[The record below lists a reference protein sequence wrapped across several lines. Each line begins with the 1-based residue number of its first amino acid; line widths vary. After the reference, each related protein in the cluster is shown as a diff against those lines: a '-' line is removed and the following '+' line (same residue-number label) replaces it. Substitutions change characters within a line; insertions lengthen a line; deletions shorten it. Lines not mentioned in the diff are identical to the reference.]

1 MKSFGAACLS
11 SFFICCVGVTQ
22 FLTALATDGRRPSL
36 LPQRLP
42 PLEKKTAPEKLS
54 TGEPNFA
61 PVVSYN
67 SGDQFGYWVAAAD
80 VDGDGNPDLF
90 VVNQC
95 VSGTSCEANGSIGVL
110 LGQGDGTFRS
120 AVTYGSGGHT
130 AMTVAA
136 ADVNGDGK
144 PDLLVANQCGSND
157 VNCLSGTQGNIGVLI
172 NNGDGTFQT
181 AITYGSG
188 GYDASFVSAADAN
201 GD

>member
-22 FLTALATDGRRPSL
+22 FSTALATDGRRPSL
-36 LPQRLP
+36 LHQRLP

-95 VSGTSCEANGSIGVL
+95 VRDRKSTRLNSSHI
-110 LGQGDGTFRS
+110 
-120 AVTYGSGGHT
+120 
-130 AMTVAA
+130 
-136 ADVNGDGK
+136 
-144 PDLLVANQCGSND
+144 P
-157 VNCLSGTQGNIGVLI
+157 LS
-172 NNGDGTFQT
+172 
-181 AITYGSG
+181 
-188 GYDASFVSAADAN
+188 
-201 GD
+201 